1 MIRLAA
7 PVAVLLA
14 LAACDGPSSM
24 LAGAGPEAA
33 AVEAL
38 FWPMLVGAAVIWAA
52 VIALALHAARTR
64 PHPGRERTAEL
75 FVIWGGMVL
84 PAVLLVALLVAGL
97 LLLRDL
103 GALRADLRISV
114 EGEQW
119 WWRVAYE
126 TPQGP
131 IRSANE
137 IRLPQGRTAEFALRS
152 DDVIHSFW
160 APALGG
166 KMDMIPGRTT
176 TLRLTPTRTGRW
188 AGSCAE
194 FCGLAH
200 AQMRFAVVVLP
211 PAEFDDWAAAE
222 ASPARNASEAGRAVF
237 ASAGCGACHTIR
249 GTAAAGLAGPDL
261 THLAARETIAAGIL
275 PLTRDNLRAW
285 IRNPAGQK
293 PGALMPG
300 FPDLATERMEVLLDY
315 LAGLT

>member
-1 MIRLAA
+1 MIRRAA
-7 PVAVLLA
+7 TAAALLA
-14 LAACDGPSSM
+14 LAACDGPASM
-24 LAGAGPEAA
+24 LAGAGREAA

-38 FWPMLVGAAVIWAA
+38 FWPMLAGAAIIWAV
-52 VIALALHAARTR
+52 VIGLALHAARAP
-64 PHPGRERTAEL
+64 PHPEREDTAEL

-84 PAVLLVALLVAGL
+84 PAILLTALLVAGL

-103 GALRADLRISV
+103 GTSRADLTVTV

-131 IRSANE
+131 ISSANE
-137 IRLPQGRTAEFALRS
+137 IRLPLGRTAEFALRS

-176 TLRLTPTRTGRW
+176 TLRLTPTKPGRW
-188 AGSCAE
+188 AGNCAE
-194 FCGLAH
+194 FCGIAH

-211 PAEFDDWAAAE
+211 PAEFDAWAAAE
-222 ASPARNASEAGRAVF
+222 LAPARTASEAGRAVF
-237 ASAGCGACHTIR
+237 ASAGCGACHAVR
-249 GTAAAGLAGPDL
+249 GTEAAGLAGPDL
-261 THLAARETIAAGIL
+261 THLAARATIAAGIL

-285 IRNPAGQK
+285 IHNPAGQK

-300 FPDLATERMEVLLDY
+300 FPDLPPERMEALLDY